1 MFSPARWLAILP
13 IVGIVLS
20 AAIPAYAAKGGI
32 TIVSP
37 DRNVAVSF
45 ALESLPKPYPEGV
58 RPYYSVSYRGETIL
72 TNSPLGLRFEG
83 EPALDDGLAIV
94 SSAEVSHDSMWRD
107 RVNDNLVVRNRYN
120 QLTVHLEEAAAPHRR
135 VDVIFR
141 AYDQG
146 VAFRYFLPK
155 QPALGRFALASEET
169 GFYFARPATAYA
181 LNLGSFTTAYEGEF
195 DRDALADFSVAE
207 IIGLPLL
214 VHTGGGAWAAILEAD
229 LRDYAGMYV
238 AGAEGFPNG
247 LASKLS
253 PLPGHPDEAVVASTP
268 KFTPW
273 RVIEVNSRP
282 GGLIESSDLI
292 LNLNPPCALKDTSW
306 IKPGKTMWDWWS
318 GDYDTGVN
326 FEPGMNTATLEH
338 YIQFGA
344 DHQIPYMLID
354 AGWARRSSDPEADD
368 ITHWNDNV
376 DLPAILA
383 FARQRHVRVILWM
396 HWKSVARQ
404 MDAAFPL
411 FEKWGV
417 AGVKID
423 FMNRDDQQMV
433 NFYYRVVRTAAK
445 YHLVVDFHGAFK
457 PTGMRRTYPNQLTR
471 EGVMGMEYSKWSF
484 RTTPYHD
491 VILPFTRMLAGPMDY
506 TPGCFNN
513 ATRAQFAPR
522 AVNPMCQGTRAH
534 QLAMYAVFF
543 SPLQML
549 SDYPEIYDHNPGM
562 AFLDEVPAVWDETH
576 VVNGDP
582 GEFVTIAR
590 KSGGKWFLGS
600 MTNWTPR
607 DLNIP
612 LSFLGPG
619 QYEAQIF
626 ADGPN
631 AATDAKSLSISKKWV
646 KAADHLTARLAPGG
660 GYAAIFTLA
669 PGTKLK

>member
-1 MFSPARWLAILP
+1 MASPARWLAMLP
-13 IVGIVLS
+13 VLGIALG
-20 AAIPAYAAKGGI
+20 AAIPLFAANGGI
-32 TIVSP
+32 TVVSP
-37 DRNVAVSF
+37 DRQVSVTF
-45 ALESLPKPYPEGV
+45 ALEGLPKPYAEGV
-58 RPYYSVSYRGETIL
+58 CPYYRVSYRGATVL
-72 TNSPLGLRFEG
+72 ANSPLGLRFKG
-83 EPALDDGLAIV
+83 APALDQGLTIT
-94 SSAEVSHDSMWRD
+94 SSGEVSRDSEWQD
-107 RVNDNLVVRNRYN
+107 RLNDNLVVRNRYN
-120 QLTVHLEEAAAPHRR
+120 QLTVHLQETAAPHRR

-146 VAFRYFLPK
+146 VAFRYFLPR
-155 QPALGRFALASEET
+155 QPALGHFVLESEAT
-169 GFYFARPATAYA
+169 GFYFDQPGAAYA
-181 LNLGSFTTAYEGEF
+181 LNLGSFTTPYEGEF
-195 DRDALADFSVAE
+195 DRDALAEFTPSD

-214 VHTGGGAWAAILEAD
+214 VHTAGGAWAAILEAN

-238 AGAEGFPNG
+238 AGAAGFPNG

-253 PLPGHPDEAVVASTP
+253 PLPGHPDEAVIGSTP

-292 LNLNPPCALKDTSW
+292 LNLNPPCALEDTSW

-318 GDYDTGVN
+318 GDYDTGVD
-326 FEPGMNTATLEH
+326 FTPEMNTATLEH

-344 DHQIPYMLID
+344 EHHIPYMLID
-354 AGWARRSSDPEADD
+354 AGWARHSEDSKADD
-368 ITHWNDNV
+368 ITHWNSNV

-383 FARQRHVRVILWM
+383 FAKQRNVRVILWM
-396 HWKSVARQ
+396 NWKSVERQ

-423 FMNRDDQQMV
+423 FMERDDQEMV
-433 NFYYRVVRTAAK
+433 NFYYRVARTAAK

-513 ATRAQFAPR
+513 ATQAQFEPR
-522 AVNPMCQGTRAH
+522 QVNPMCQGTRAH
-534 QLAMYAVFF
+534 QLAMYAIYF

-562 AFLDEVPAVWDETH
+562 AFLDAVPTVWDETR
-576 VVNGDP
+576 VVNGEP
-582 GEFVTIAR
+582 GEFVTMAR
-590 KSGGKWFLGS
+590 KSGDQWFLGS

-607 DLNIP
+607 DLDIP

-619 QYEAQIF
+619 AYQAQIF
-626 ADGPN
+626 ADGPD
-631 AATDAKSLSISKKWV
+631 AGTDAKSLSISKEWV
-646 KAADHLTARLAPGG
+646 KASGHLTAHLAPGG
-660 GYAAIFTLA
+660 GYAVIFTSA
-669 PGTKLK
+669 PGTNPE